1 MLIID
6 TIFLV
11 GLWVKT
17 KLYTK
22 KKICSP
28 GRVLSF
34 ILKDDGEHS
43 KFKYKK
49 NT

>member
-17 KLYTK
+17 KLYAK

-28 GRVLSF
+28 GRIFSF
-34 ILKDDGEHS
+34 ILEDVGEHS
-43 KFKYKK
+43 KFQI
-49 NT
+49 